1 VPSTD
6 ATNATEAMAD
16 AYALIVGIAG
26 YQRVTRLP
34 DAVRN
39 DAQGVR
45 DLLVDPRYCGYRPG
59 HVTLLL
65 DGEATREAIIG
76 ALSQLAACAGPASSV
91 LIYLSGH
98 GGRVVSGAFAGEYL
112 FPVDTVLASEETL
125 ARTAISGDELTAALR
140 AIPARKMLVVFDCC
154 HAGGLAQPKG
164 ANEAKGATTAS
175 ETVKAGLPDGYY
187 ERLASGRGRA
197 ILSSSRDT
205 ESSYVLPGAPNSLF
219 TQHLLAGLQG
229 GAASADGLIGVF
241 DLFEYVQPRVTRDQ
255 PGQHPVFKAD
265 LEQNFPVGLYLG
277 GRKDAPIGQAEEFRY
292 DAYLSYADREPDS
305 TWVWRTLIP
314 RLEREAL
321 RVVVSG
327 AAAEPGVPMVVNSE
341 RGIQQA
347 KRTLILLSPAYLED
361 TMADFENVA
370 AQSLGI
376 EEGSYRLLP
385 VKIGPVDATRLPLRL
400 RMLTALD
407 LTDPRRADR
416 EFTRLAQA
424 LRSPLPRR

>member
-1 VPSTD
+1 MD
-6 ATNATEAMAD
+6 D

-26 YQRVTRLP
+26 YQHVTSLP
-34 DAVRN
+34 DAVRD
-39 DAQGVR
+39 DARGVR
-45 DLLVDPRYCGYRPG
+45 DLLVDPRYCGYLPG

-65 DGEATREAIIG
+65 DGEATREAITG
-76 ALSQLAACAGPASSV
+76 ALSGLAARARSTSGV
-91 LIYLSGH
+91 LIYISAH

-140 AIPARKMLVVFDCC
+140 AIAARKMLVVFDCC
-154 HAGGLAQPKG
+154 HAGGLGLPKG
-164 ANEAKGATTAS
+164 ARKP
-175 ETVKAGLPDGYY
+175 VKAGLPDRYY
-187 ERLASGRGRA
+187 ERLAAGRGRA

-205 ESSYVLPGAPNSLF
+205 EFSYVLPGAPNSLF
-219 TQHLLAGLQG
+219 TQHLLAGLKG

-241 DLFEYVQPRVTRDQ
+241 DLFEYVQPAVTRDQ
-255 PGQHPVFKAD
+255 PDQHPVFKAD
-265 LEQNFPVGLYLG
+265 LEENFPVGLYLG
-277 GRKDAPIGQAEEFRY
+277 GKKDAPIRQAEEFRY
-292 DAYLSYADREPDS
+292 DAYLSYADRDPDS
-305 TWVWRTLIP
+305 TWVWETLIP
-314 RLEREAL
+314 RLEREGL

-327 AAAEPGVPMVVNSE
+327 AATEPGVPLVVNSE

-361 TMADFENVA
+361 NMADFENVA
-370 AQSLGI
+370 AQSMGI

-385 VKIGPVDATRLPLRL
+385 VKIGPVDEARLPLRL
-400 RMLTALD
+400 RMLATLD

-416 EFTRLAQA
+416 EFARLAAA